1 LRDARVA
8 EVADARLELLEGG
21 HHLHMEQAQAV
32 AGSLLPFLRAG

>member
-1 LRDARVA
+1 VA